1 MWIVTE
7 SFKLEEE
14 HSDCATTESKVSS
27 AIWSGSNLMQ
37 TELVVTGI
45 SETIAGV
52 LIVAH
57 EFGLALWHETCAIAC
72 GGGGTCGGG
81 GGVSVFLGLAGTL
94 MRRLLVRIGRTFALD
109 CVCMFLSRTI
119 NLCIYTIEL

>member
-1 MWIVTE
+1 
-7 SFKLEEE
+7 
-14 HSDCATTESKVSS
+14 
-27 AIWSGSNLMQ
+27 MQ
-37 TELVVTGI
+37 TELVVTGV

-72 GGGGTCGGG
+72 GGGGGTCGGG
-81 GGVSVFLGLAGTL
+81 VTVFLGLAGTFT
-94 MRRLLVRIGRTFALD
+94 RRLLVRIGRGFALD
-109 CVCMFLSRTI
+109 CACMFLSRTI